1 MKDTNKIRVA
11 HFGQKHANS
20 REGGVEVVVGEL
32 AKRQVEMGYEVTC
45 YNRKGHHI
53 SGAEHDVPLVSEW
66 NGVHMKYVPTIEKKG
81 LAAVSASFWAAVCCA
96 FGPYDIVHVHAEGPA
111 AFCWIPRLFGKKIV
125 VHNHGLDW
133 QREKWDEG
141 FGAGRRFIKHG
152 ERIGAKKSH
161 AMVVLSKAIQDYF
174 AVEYNKSTVLVPNG
188 INRPEIQTADYI
200 RKEYGLEK
208 GSYILFLGRATS
220 EKRPELLI
228 DAYKK
233 VKTDKKLVI
242 AGGASD
248 SQEYVDLLKKKAN
261 GDPRII
267 FTGYVDGVE
276 KAELYSNAYVY
287 VLPSDLEGMAICLL
301 EAMSYGN
308 CCLVSD
314 IPENTMVVKNHARV
328 FQRGDLAS
336 LVNELQRLVDDET
349 LVEEYKKGAADY
361 ICGEFSWDKTVEMIK
376 QIYEDILY
384 RSTEA

>member
-1 MKDTNKIRVA
+1 MTSNKKLRVA
-11 HFGQKHANS
+11 HYGQKHANS
-20 REGGVEVVVGEL
+20 HEGGVEVVVGEL
-32 AKRQVEMGYEVTC
+32 AKRQVQLGYEVTC

-53 SGAEHDVPLVSEW
+53 SGAEHDIPQVAEW
-66 NGVHMKYVPTIEKKG
+66 NGVRMKYVPTIEKKG
-81 LAAVSASFWAAVCCA
+81 IAAVTSSFCAAVCCA
-96 FGPYDIVHVHAEGPA
+96 FGPYDVVHVHAEGPW

-125 VHNHGLDW
+125 AHNHGIDYL
-133 QREKWDEG
+133 REKWDQG
-141 FGAGRRFIKHG
+141 FGAGRRFIRYG
-152 ERIGAKKSH
+152 EQVGVRKAH
-161 AMVVLSKAIQDYF
+161 ALIVLSKALQEYF
-174 AVEYNKSTVLVPNG
+174 SREYGRETILVPNG
-188 INRPEIQTADYI
+188 INRPEVLPVDYI

-208 GSYILFLGRATS
+208 DSYILFLARATS

-248 SQEYVDLLKKKAN
+248 SSDYVEVLRKKA
-261 GDPRII
+261 GDDPRII

-314 IPENTMVVKNHARV
+314 IPENTTVVGDYACT
-328 FQRGDLAS
+328 FERGDLAS
-336 LVNELQRLVDDET
+336 LTNELQRLCDDVT
-349 LVEEYKKGAADY
+349 IVEKNKSNAADY
-361 ICGEFSWDKTVEMIK
+361 ICEVYSWDKTVQMVKEV
-376 QIYEDILY
+376 YESVL
-384 RSTEA
+384 

>member
-1 MKDTNKIRVA
+1 VKGDKVIRVA
-11 HFGQKHANS
+11 HYGQKHANS
-20 REGGVEVVVGEL
+20 HEGGVEVVVGEL
-32 AKRQVEMGYEVTC
+32 AKRQVQMGYEVTC
-45 YNRKGHHI
+45 YNRTGHHI
-53 SGAEHDVPLVSEW
+53 SGAEHDIPQVTEW

-81 LAAVSASFWAAVCCA
+81 IAAVSSSFCAAVCCA
-96 FGPYDIVHVHAEGPA
+96 FGPYDVVHVHAEGPW

-125 VHNHGLDW
+125 AHNHGIDYL
-133 QREKWDEG
+133 REKWDQG
-141 FGAGRRFIKHG
+141 FGAGRRFIRHG
-152 ERIGAKKSH
+152 ERVGVRKAH
-161 AMVVLSKAIQDYF
+161 ALIVLSRALQEYF
-174 AVEYNKSTVLVPNG
+174 SREYGRETILVPNG
-188 INRPEIQTADYI
+188 INRPEVLPADYI

-208 GSYILFLGRATS
+208 DNYILFLARATS

-248 SQEYVDLLKKKAN
+248 SADYVEMLRKKA
-261 GDPRII
+261 GDDPHII

-314 IPENTMVVKNHARV
+314 IPENTTVVGEHACT
-328 FQRGDLAS
+328 FKQGDLAS
-336 LVNELQRLVDDET
+336 LTNELQRLCDDEA
-349 LVEEYKKGAADY
+349 VVAKYKVNAADY
-361 ICGEFSWDKTVEMIK
+361 ICKAFSWDKTTEQIAD
-376 QIYEDILY
+376 IYEQLL
-384 RSTEA
+384 RE